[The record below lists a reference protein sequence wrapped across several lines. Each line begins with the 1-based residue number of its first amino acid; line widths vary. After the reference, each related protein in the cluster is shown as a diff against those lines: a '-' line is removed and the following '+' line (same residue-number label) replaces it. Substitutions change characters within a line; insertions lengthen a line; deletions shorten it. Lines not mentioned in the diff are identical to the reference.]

1 MSLIIR
7 PATLVF
13 LIVITLILGGCAEK
27 VGQYPKIK
35 LSSVEAARDGSSG
48 PDQGEKP
55 LKVAIASITSTKE
68 SIVYYEELLRYLS
81 KHLDRPVQ
89 IVQRKTYAEV
99 NDLVRAGSVDIAFV
113 CTYAYVT
120 GKAEFGMELLV
131 VPQVDGL
138 ATYQSYILVCA
149 DKEIK
154 TFADLKD
161 KTFAF
166 TDPMSTTGAFY
177 PLLILKKMGETPET
191 FFTSY
196 TYTFSHDNSIRAVA
210 ERLVD
215 AAAVDSLVYRYMLER
230 DPGILNHLEILQQ
243 SPSFGAPPLVV
254 RPGLEPGLK
263 KQIQEI
269 LLEMYRD
276 TYGQKILHNLRIDR
290 FVMVEDKDYDSV
302 RDLARMV
309 TGDAY

>member
-1 MSLIIR
+1 MNLAKRQAMLI
-7 PATLVF
+7 L
-13 LIVITLILGGCAEK
+13 LITLSVILGGCAEK
-27 VGQYPKIK
+27 VGQYPQIK
-35 LSSVEAARDGSSG
+35 LSSVERATEVSTG
-48 PDQGEKP
+48 PVKEDKP
-55 LKVAIASITSTKE
+55 LRVAIASITSTKE

-81 KHLDRPVQ
+81 RRLGRPVQ

-131 VPQVDGL
+131 APQVNGL
-138 ATYQSYILVCA
+138 STYRSYILVCA
-149 DKEIK
+149 DKKIK
-154 TFADLKD
+154 TFADLKG

-177 PLLILKKMGETPET
+177 PFSILKKMGETPDS
-191 FFTSY
+191 FFSSY

-215 AAAVDSLVYRYMLER
+215 AAAVDSLVYQYMIER
-230 DPGILNHLEILQQ
+230 EPEKYKHLQILQQ

-254 RPGLEPGLK
+254 RPGMDPDLK

-269 LLEMYRD
+269 ILEMHRD

-290 FVMVEDKDYDSV
+290 FVKADDKDYDSV

-309 TGDAY
+309 TGDGY